1 VSRLAPTLP
10 LNPKNADEVGLSLA
24 LWTYEMS
31 PLQFAQLWRILLP
44 AYTPAWYE
52 VQRTEIINILTDP
65 LNKIVSFG
73 QDTFLTPHG
82 WAVKTWTS
90 RKFVDG
96 RICGVNPSVWSMW
109 RVVCLRLGNQ
119 TNEPMLG
126 ASSEVGSYL
135 WSLVIQAIN

>member
-1 VSRLAPTLP
+1 LSRLAPNLP
-10 LNPKNADEVGLSLA
+10 LNPKTADEVGLSLA

-31 PLQFAQLWRILLP
+31 PLQFTHLWRSLLP
-44 AYTPAWYE
+44 AYVPEWYV
-52 VQRTEIINILTDP
+52 VQRRDLVEVLSNP
-65 LNKIVSFG
+65 VHKVVSFG
-73 QDTFLTPHG
+73 QDNFLSPRG

-96 RICGVNPSVWSMW
+96 WICGTNEVGGWYSA
-109 RVVCLRLGNQ
+109 CLWLGNQ

-135 WSLVIQAIN
+135 WSLIMQARE